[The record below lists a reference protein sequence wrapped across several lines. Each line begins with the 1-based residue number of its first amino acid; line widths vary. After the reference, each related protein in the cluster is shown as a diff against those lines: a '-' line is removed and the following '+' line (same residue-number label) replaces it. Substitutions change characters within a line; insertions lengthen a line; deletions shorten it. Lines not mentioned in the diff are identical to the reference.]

1 MFASHYLLHT
11 ILSKAIADMLLMN
24 GALTQHQCTVV
35 VVVIYK
41 NLYNINKLLG
51 GNREKK
57 LQKDLNNNSP
67 HLGYRLHSK

>member
-35 VVVIYK
+35 VVV
-41 NLYNINKLLG
+41 YNIIKLLG
-51 GNREKK
+51 VNGEKNPSKKKKK
-57 LQKDLNNNSP
+57 LSITYLFQKS
-67 HLGYRLHSK
+67 RQAF